1 MNVESPLYAALR
13 ALVGETVEYRDRR
26 LRIIDVLGEGPSL
39 VLADQGTEIQADL
52 HGDPRR
58 RVQRTLTI
66 RALDDSGEH
75 LAPLLGEIL
84 SAEQL
89 HRLSALTAP
98 D

>member
-1 MNVESPLYAALR
+1 MSAHTPLYTALR
-13 ALVGETVEYRDRR
+13 GLLGEDVEYRGHRM
-26 LRIIDVLGEGPSL
+26 RIIDVLSDGPSL

-66 RALDDSGEH
+66 RALDDGTH
-75 LAPLLGEIL
+75 LSAVLGEAL
-84 SAEQL
+84 STDQL
-89 HRLSALTAP
+89 RRLSALAGS